1 MIQVK
6 AEGHSKVLTLINC
19 IFETHKTVY
28 SILESKSYSKQL
40 LKVKNS
46 ASLHLITILCLALST
61 FHLRAQE
68 PEAVIP
74 FAIIN
79 GHIYID
85 LQINDSEPL
94 HFVFDT
100 GATANLMSEK
110 AAESLGIEASG
121 SQSVQ
126 GASGSTNIKSAN
138 IREMNIESLSFQ
150 GANFLIMNID
160 HLSDE
165 DHPLSGIIG
174 STVLNNFIV
183 EIDYDQS
190 EIKLFTRKNFEAPD
204 DWTKQSFSLQP
215 FGVPVVS
222 ATITLPS
229 GKKLAGPY
237 LIDTGAATTI
247 KFNTP
252 FVNENKLIEGL
263 GDHYSYTSKALK
275 NEATDEVSKLPAYEV
290 FGQTFTNFAVRL
302 SQVKKGVSS
311 YGKIDG
317 ILGLDILKRF
327 NTIYDYGRQ
336 TMYLKPN
343 TLFDEVFRLNH
354 DGMKVEKEQGV
365 FTVKKVYSGSASDL
379 ADIQEGDQITAL
391 DGKSD
396 FSPREFHSYIQLAG
410 KTVTVTLKRAGKEL
424 KIQLKPKAML

>member
-1 MIQVK
+1 M
-6 AEGHSKVLTLINC
+6 
-19 IFETHKTVY
+19 
-28 SILESKSYSKQL
+28 
-40 LKVKNS
+40 
-46 ASLHLITILCLALST
+46 
-61 FHLRAQE
+61 
-68 PEAVIP
+68 
-74 FAIIN
+74 
-79 GHIYID
+79 YID

-100 GATANLMSEK
+100 GAAANLMSEK
-110 AAESLGIEASG
+110 AAKSLGIEASG

-138 IREMNIESLSFQ
+138 IREMNIEGVTFKR
-150 GANFLIMNID
+150 ANFLVMNID

-174 STVLNNFIV
+174 ASVLNRFIV

-190 EIKLFTRKNFEAPD
+190 EIKLFSRKGFKAPD
-204 DWTKQSFSLQP
+204 DWTKQSFSLRP

-222 ATITLPS
+222 ASITLPS
-229 GKKLAGPY
+229 GKKLKGPY
-237 LIDTGAATTI
+237 LVDTGAATTI

-252 FVNENKLIEGL
+252 FVNENKLIEEL
-263 GDHYSYTSKALK
+263 GNHYSYTSRALS

-290 FGQTFTNFAVRL
+290 FGQTFTDFAVRL

-311 YGKIDG
+311 YAQVDG

-327 NTIYDYGRQ
+327 NTIYDYSRQ

-343 TLFDEVFRLNH
+343 THFDEVFSLNY
-354 DGMKVEKEQGV
+354 DGMKIEKEQGV
-365 FTVKKVYSGSASDL
+365 FTVKKVHSGSASDL
-379 ADIQEGDQITAL
+379 ADIRVGDQITAL

-396 FSPREFHSYIQLAG
+396 FSRPEFHRYIQLAG
-410 KTVTVTLKRAGKEL
+410 KTVMVTLKRAGKEL
-424 KIQLKPKAML
+424 ELKLKPKAML